1 MIGSVTLTENGNA
14 ADGETVEE
22 VATVTNECRCGAA
35 TCRKVMFSVPLNRS
49 VAPYLNLDQS
59 Q

>member
-1 MIGSVTLTENGNA
+1 MTLTENGNA